1 MKVYQVVTL
10 PAGNYEITT
19 YRAQDWSGATGAYFV
34 VAAGT
39 GIPNIA
45 DLNTAIGSIQFS
57 KAVAPEWSLSISFK
71 LTTETKIS
79 IGAVASYSAAQL
91 CVSLAEFRLMQ
102 FPGIN
107 LNPLK
112 SLITK
117 YKGYTTTQYP
127 VIGTYA
133 EVEWNALQTAIATA
147 EAFVATS
154 DNATEAELDAQIA
167 ALTTAGTNLDTK
179 AALPKL
185 LATAKAMNASQ
196 YPIGIVMGS
205 YPQDKWDALQAA
217 IATVTTFVSNATVTD
232 EDITTNQTLLQKAI
246 DELNGSMI
254 LPFKASTEAKTYWY
268 QVRDQRSVQNYWHM
282 GEFPKNDTTLIP
294 IALIISQVGDNTLDE
309 QLFKFVKAPAQSNGY
324 NIYSKLIE
332 DVPLTGSTVLNVTM
346 VAPDSMPTTWQFG
359 KTASPTHFTVFKE
372 GLINRQLNSYAN
384 YTPPYIG
391 FYYPGA
397 GVNDFGNNWEFIEL
411 IEVGQTDFTALKALV
426 ATSVAMTADKYP
438 TGTAENQFSLEK
450 WNVFAAIRSA
460 AIDMVARETGNNV
473 PAQTEVDA
481 MLDALQTAIDELKA
495 SQNPPIL
502 VSTATENFWY
512 MVRDY
517 RSPNASWWKINTYSE
532 NPNRL
537 TMIKSA
543 TQPQINDSLLFKF
556 VKATE
561 PLAGYHIYS
570 KLDETNALSADVT
583 GNFITFGADFLPSSF
598 LYLASNKANYYLMT
612 VEEGGNQINSYA
624 GYNPPYIAFWD
635 GGMGD
640 PGNNWSFVRATTT
653 GFDKTTVSVLGIYV
667 HDRRILSTDSNLK
680 LQIFN
685 ISGQRVNAGAQLSAG
700 VYLVKAEGKTET
712 VKVMV
717 R

>member
-1 MKVYQVVTL
+1 MKKTLLSALAFWGSMHMALAADPVDVTANFMQNYTAPFATTGETLLGDNTRWQILAEPWVTENNLGTPGVDYTAWHVDFQKVPNYPTVDGSRSGVLTLTPGWDGFAGTFSNMKVYQVVTL

-57 KAVAPEWSLSISFK
+57 KAVAPDWSLSISFK

-232 EDITTNQTLLQKAI
+232 EDITTN
-246 DELNGSMI
+246 
-254 LPFKASTEAKTYWY
+254 
-268 QVRDQRSVQNYWHM
+268 
-282 GEFPKNDTTLIP
+282 
-294 IALIISQVGDNTLDE
+294 
-309 QLFKFVKAPAQSNGY
+309 
-324 NIYSKLIE
+324 
-332 DVPLTGSTVLNVTM
+332 
-346 VAPDSMPTTWQFG
+346 
-359 KTASPTHFTVFKE
+359 
-372 GLINRQLNSYAN
+372 
-384 YTPPYIG
+384 
-391 FYYPGA
+391 
-397 GVNDFGNNWEFIEL
+397 
-411 IEVGQTDFTALKALV
+411 
-426 ATSVAMTADKYP
+426 
-438 TGTAENQFSLEK
+438 
-450 WNVFAAIRSA
+450 
-460 AIDMVARETGNNV
+460 
-473 PAQTEVDA
+473 
-481 MLDALQTAIDELKA
+481 
-495 SQNPPIL
+495 
-502 VSTATENFWY
+502 
-512 MVRDY
+512 
-517 RSPNASWWKINTYSE
+517 
-532 NPNRL
+532 
-537 TMIKSA
+537 
-543 TQPQINDSLLFKF
+543 
-556 VKATE
+556 
-561 PLAGYHIYS
+561 
-570 KLDETNALSADVT
+570 
-583 GNFITFGADFLPSSF
+583 
-598 LYLASNKANYYLMT
+598 
-612 VEEGGNQINSYA
+612 
-624 GYNPPYIAFWD
+624 
-635 GGMGD
+635 
-640 PGNNWSFVRATTT
+640 
-653 GFDKTTVSVLGIYV
+653 
-667 HDRRILSTDSNLK
+667 
-680 LQIFN
+680 
-685 ISGQRVNAGAQLSAG
+685 
-700 VYLVKAEGKTET
+700 
-712 VKVMV
+712 
-717 R
+717 